1 MITLIH
7 GPAELLRAEAV
18 AQIRAQIASDP
29 TLAELNTVV
38 LDGRSA
44 NLADIQFACE
54 SLPFLAERRLVVV
67 EGLLRRAA
75 AAKARA
81 TAGAKAGAKTG
92 AKAGAKG
99 GAGGGEVV
107 GKGLTDPTD
116 PAGGDEG
123 SAEPPQQ
130 TTILAYLAQI
140 PETTELVLVEDDIV
154 ASAPV
159 LRRLAELQ
167 RERKATIIACVP
179 PRKNDLPNWI
189 RERARLKHV
198 NLEPAAVADLVEFVG
213 DDLRQVDQEL
223 IKLGD
228 YVAGRS
234 SHGQPAAVTRA
245 DVRRLVPATRA
256 ANVFD
261 LVEALGS
268 GNLPVAGR
276 LLQHALDVDGEQ
288 PLRLLAL
295 ISRQYRL
302 LMIAKELQTRGTPPA
317 EMARDLGVPD
327 WTVPKLLAQ
336 AGHHSYQRLEQ
347 ALERILAADEAI
359 KTGKLTDR
367 EAMDV
372 LLAELGTGAR

>member
-18 AQIRAQIASDP
+18 AQIRAHIAPDP
-29 TLAELNTVV
+29 ALAELNTVV
-38 LDGRSA
+38 LDGRLAS
-44 NLADIQFACE
+44 LADIQFACE
-54 SLPFLAERRLVVV
+54 SLPFLAERRLVVL

-75 AAKARA
+75 AAKPAA
-81 TAGAKAGAKTG
+81 KAGARGGAKTG

-99 GAGGGEVV
+99 GTRVGEAV
-107 GKGLTDPTD
+107 GKGQAGPPD
-116 PAGGDEG
+116 PAGSDEAP
-123 SAEPPQQ
+123 AEPPQQ
-130 TTILAYLAQI
+130 TTILSYLSQI

-167 RERKATIIACVP
+167 RERKAAVIACVP

-189 RERARLKHV
+189 RERARLRQV
-198 NLEPAAVADLVEFVG
+198 NLDPAAVADLVEFVG

-228 YVAGRS
+228 YVLGRGIR
-234 SHGQPAAVTRA
+234 GQPAVVTRA

-268 GNLPVAGR
+268 GNLPAAGR

-302 LMIAKELQTRGTPPA
+302 LMIAKELQARGTAPA

>member
-18 AQIRAQIASDP
+18 AQIRAHIAPDP
-29 TLAELNTVV
+29 ALAELNTVV
-38 LDGRSA
+38 LDGRLAS
-44 NLADIQFACE
+44 LADIQFACE

-75 AAKARA
+75 AAKPAA
-81 TAGAKAGAKTG
+81 KAGARGGAKTG

-99 GAGGGEVV
+99 GTRVGEAV
-107 GKGLTDPTD
+107 GKGQAGPPD
-116 PAGGDEG
+116 PAGSDEAP
-123 SAEPPQQ
+123 AEPPQQ
-130 TTILAYLAQI
+130 TTILSYLSQI

-167 RERKATIIACVP
+167 RERKAAVIACVP

-189 RERARLKHV
+189 RERARLRQV
-198 NLEPAAVADLVEFVG
+198 NLDPAAVADLVEFVG
-213 DDLRQVDQEL
+213 DDLRLVDQEL

-228 YVAGRS
+228 YVLGRGIR
-234 SHGQPAAVTRA
+234 GQPAVVTRA

-256 ANVFD
+256 ASVFD

-268 GNLPVAGR
+268 GNLPAAGR

-302 LMIAKELQTRGTPPA
+302 LMIAKELQARGTAPA
-317 EMARDLGVPD
+317 EMVRDLGVPD

>member
-18 AQIRAQIASDP
+18 AQIRAHIAPDP
-29 TLAELNTVV
+29 ALAELNTVV
-38 LDGRSA
+38 LDGRLAS
-44 NLADIQFACE
+44 LADIQFACE

-75 AAKARA
+75 AAKPAA
-81 TAGAKAGAKTG
+81 KAGARGGAKTG
-92 AKAGAKG
+92 AKAGTKG
-99 GAGGGEVV
+99 GARVGEAV
-107 GKGLTDPTD
+107 GKGQAGPPH
-116 PAGGDEG
+116 PASSDEAP
-123 SAEPPQQ
+123 AEPPQQ
-130 TTILAYLAQI
+130 TTILSYLSQI

-167 RERKATIIACVP
+167 RERKAAVIACVP

-189 RERARLKHV
+189 RERARLRQV
-198 NLEPAAVADLVEFVG
+198 NLDPAAVADLVEFVG

-228 YVAGRS
+228 YVLGRGIR
-234 SHGQPAAVTRA
+234 GQPAVVTRA

-268 GNLPVAGR
+268 GNLPAAGR

-302 LMIAKELQTRGTPPA
+302 LMIAKELQARGTAPA

>member
-18 AQIRAQIASDP
+18 AQIRAHIAPDP
-29 TLAELNTVV
+29 ALAELNTVV
-38 LDGRSA
+38 LDGRLAS
-44 NLADIQFACE
+44 LADIQFACE

-75 AAKARA
+75 AAKPAA
-81 TAGAKAGAKTG
+81 KAGARGGAKTG

-99 GAGGGEVV
+99 GTRVGEAV
-107 GKGLTDPTD
+107 GKGQAGPPD
-116 PAGGDEG
+116 PAGSDEAP
-123 SAEPPQQ
+123 AEPPQQ
-130 TTILAYLAQI
+130 TTILSYLSQI

-167 RERKATIIACVP
+167 RERKAAVIACVP

-189 RERARLKHV
+189 RERARLRQV
-198 NLEPAAVADLVEFVG
+198 NLDPAAVADLVEFVG

-228 YVAGRS
+228 YVLGRGIR
-234 SHGQPAAVTRA
+234 GQPAVVTRA

-256 ANVFD
+256 ASVFD

-268 GNLPVAGR
+268 GNLPAAGR

-302 LMIAKELQTRGTPPA
+302 LMIAKELQARGTAPA

>member
-18 AQIRAQIASDP
+18 AQIRAHIAPDP
-29 TLAELNTVV
+29 ALAELNTVV
-38 LDGRSA
+38 LDGRLAS
-44 NLADIQFACE
+44 LADIQFACE
-54 SLPFLAERRLVVV
+54 SLPFLAERRLVVL

-75 AAKARA
+75 AAKPAA
-81 TAGAKAGAKTG
+81 KAGARGGAKTG

-99 GAGGGEVV
+99 GARMGEAV
-107 GKGLTDPTD
+107 GKGQAGPPD
-116 PAGGDEG
+116 PAGSDEAP
-123 SAEPPQQ
+123 AEPPQQ
-130 TTILAYLAQI
+130 TTILSYLSQI

-167 RERKATIIACVP
+167 RERKAAVIACVP

-189 RERARLKHV
+189 RERAGLRQV
-198 NLEPAAVADLVEFVG
+198 NLDPAAVADLVEFVG

-228 YVAGRS
+228 YVLGRGIR
-234 SHGQPAAVTRA
+234 GQPAVVTRA

-268 GNLPVAGR
+268 GNLPAAGR

-302 LMIAKELQTRGTPPA
+302 LMIAKELQARGTAPA